1 VHEQMRRLNDG
12 RSILDDVSEQAKSMR
27 STLGSEDRDKLDEYL
42 TSVRVLERRMV
53 NDESWAKKPK
63 PKVSVKPPTDIAS
76 AADHIGRTTFGA
88 STGIVSEVKRARS
101 PTKKALA
108 ICAFATS
115 HE

>member
-1 VHEQMRRLNDG
+1 MRRLDDG
-12 RSILDDVSEQAKSMR
+12 LSILDDVSEQAKSMR
-27 STLGSEDRDKLDEYL
+27 STLGSEDHDKLDEYL
-42 TSVRVLERRMV
+42 TSVREIEQRMV

-76 AADHIGRTTFGA
+76 
-88 STGIVSEVKRARS
+88 TGIVSEVKRARS

-108 ICAFATS
+108 NFAFATS